1 MLHPDQLELLNRLV
15 ADGATIH
22 TAPVAE
28 LEQTRSASNAII
40 IAVVAG
46 FILFSLTRGNGGDG
60 NGGNGNGG
68 NGGNAGEVM
77 NLAITLEQPIDKKPL
92 EGAGLTRVVFD
103 YKGPAQR
110 LVPAWGIKPD
120 AGFFTRFNNGDNL
133 IRRPFQAWGHTSID
147 VLAANVFTRQ
157 TRNYSPRSAS
167 AVIPDPAVTQ
177 TNMAGD
183 TVGMNFGN
191 ADVWFWIASQN
202 LMNADT
208 GGGEKIVKERNI
220 VGGVQNAADVFNI
233 LRPIVVTGDVRNAT
247 FTFANSLFKLG
258 L

>member
-1 MLHPDQLELLNRLV
+1 MLQADQLELLNRLV
-15 ADGATIH
+15 AEGVEIH

-28 LEQTRSASNAII
+28 LEQKNATNAII

-46 FILFSLTRGNGGDG
+46 VILFALTGRAQGD
-60 NGGNGNGG
+60 NGNGDPPA
-68 NGGNAGEVM
+68 NGTGEVK
-77 NLAITLEQPIDKKPL
+77 NLAITLEQPINKRPL

-133 IRRPFQAWGHTSID
+133 INRPFQAWGHTSID
-147 VLAANVFTRQ
+147 VPALNVFTRQ
-157 TRNYSPRSAS
+157 SKTYSPRSAS

-177 TNMAGD
+177 TNRVGT

-208 GGGEKIVKERNI
+208 TGPGERIVRERNI
-220 VGGVQNAADVFNI
+220 LGGVQNAADVFNI
-233 LRPIVVTGDVRNAT
+233 LRPAAATQDVRNAS

>member
-1 MLHPDQLELLNRLV
+1 MLQADQLELLNRLV

-46 FILFSLTRGNGGDG
+46 FILFTLTSGR

-68 NGGNAGEVM
+68 NGEGGSVM

-133 IRRPFQAWGHTSID
+133 IHRPFQAWGHTS
-147 VLAANVFTRQ
+147 VNVPALNVFTRQ
-157 TRNYSPRSAS
+157 SFSFSPRSAS
-167 AVIPDPAVTQ
+167 AVIPDPDVTQ
-177 TNMAGD
+177 TNRAGS

-191 ADVWFWIASQN
+191 ADVWFWITSQN

-220 VGGVQNAADVFNI
+220 LGGVQNAADVFNI
-233 LRPIVVTGDVRNAT
+233 LRPVTVVTPDVRNAT